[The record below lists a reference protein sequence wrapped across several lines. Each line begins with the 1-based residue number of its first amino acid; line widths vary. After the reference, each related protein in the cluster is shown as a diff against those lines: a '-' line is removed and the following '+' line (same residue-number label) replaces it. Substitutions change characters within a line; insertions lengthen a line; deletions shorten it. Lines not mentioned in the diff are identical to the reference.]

1 MTPNSRGLFNISY
14 ATYSDRL
21 IFDFTGNYIGQ
32 SRLPEHQ
39 LLTSVSS
46 DPFFLYNTQI
56 TTKFKNLDVYIGG
69 ENLLGYT
76 QENPILD
83 SENPGSDLFDA
94 SLIYAP
100 IMGRMFYL
108 GLRFKI

>member
-1 MTPNSRGLFNISY
+1 MTS
-14 ATYSDRL
+14 
-21 IFDFTGNYIGQ
+21 NYIGK
-32 SRLPEHQ
+32 SRLPSHS
-39 LLTSVSS
+39 LLSAEYS
-46 DPFFLYNTQI
+46 DPFFIYNTQI
-56 TTKFKNLDVYIGG
+56 TTRFNNLEVYIGG

-83 SENPGSDLFDA
+83 SENPGSDLFYA